1 VRAITIIGKLERVPG
16 RWTVAAAT
24 VAGAAAVA
32 ALFFLDPAH
41 GGIYP
46 PCPFRA
52 LTGYLC
58 PGCGTLRGLHQLLHG
73 HFAAAFRLNPLS
85 MSTLPFVG
93 YATARSLLE
102 AVTGRPLPR
111 DFIRPFVIWALL
123 AAILAFWVLR
133 NTPLSPAS

>member
-1 VRAITIIGKLERVPG
+1 VRATAIVGKLERLP
-16 RWTVAAAT
+16 RHWAAA
-24 VAGAAAVA
+24 AAALACAAGA

-41 GGIYP
+41 GGIFP

-58 PGCGTLRGLHQLLHG
+58 PGCGTLRALHQLLHG

-85 MSTLPFVG
+85 ISTLPFVG
-93 YATARSLLE
+93 YASARSLLE

-111 DFIRPFVIWALL
+111 DFIRSFVIWALL

-133 NTPLSPAS
+133 NTPLFPAS